1 MWGPESG
8 VIGVEIVFVGER
20 VVVRRD
26 VTIFTISMPEG
37 AAEGQRD

>member
-8 VIGVEIVFVGER
+8 LIGVRVVFAGER

-26 VTIFTISMPEG
+26 VTIFTIGMPEV